1 MPCVKR
7 ATSAWIAKCPVSVRL
22 APGTKG
28 PRLFLDDTRLE
39 FEHRVANVARKF
51 PVAFAMAHDQ
61 QKILPPLRNEVLDE
75 RVGKHCPARQ
85 QMQKVGAAILA
96 AQPVVL
102 SPSRGGGRSGDL
114 ATLPSEALH
123 GARLYLHSFHT
134 FGPLGSRRASIASP
148 GVAEHKPAHQ
158 RDRLRQ
164 RVWQLYSFCAT
175 ISPPVRSS
183 SGGPRR
189 RS

>member
-114 ATLPSEALH
+114 ATLPLEKKLSTDDR
-123 GARLYLHSFHT
+123 GRKT
-134 FGPLGSRRASIASP
+134 PM
-148 GVAEHKPAHQ
+148 KPAQ
-158 RDRLRQ
+158 VRLSDFSLGR
-164 RVWQLYSFCAT
+164 A
-175 ISPPVRSS
+175 ISRSTV
-183 SGGPRR
+183 
-189 RS
+189 